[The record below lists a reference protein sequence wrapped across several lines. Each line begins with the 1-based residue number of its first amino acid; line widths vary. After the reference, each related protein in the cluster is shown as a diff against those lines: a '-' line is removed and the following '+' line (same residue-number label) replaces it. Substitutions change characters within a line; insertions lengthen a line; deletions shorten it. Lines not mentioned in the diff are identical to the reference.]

1 MAIKVRARGG
11 GGWVGGCFTV
21 LFGLPFFGL
30 GMTFFVMGIG
40 SLFNPDLIEGDTM
53 AKVMAAVI
61 GGIFALVGGAVIW
74 SGIRGIRGGRT
85 SRPAGEVLAA
95 GTGPNDW
102 PMFPKARTCGRG
114 PAGGELLKAHVTR
127 VAALVGLTIA
137 SVLWN
142 GISWLAMWAVLFNDK
157 SAPLFVK
164 IMIGLFCVI
173 GLVLVGAVIRQI
185 LIMMT
190 WAGTQVEVGKELL
203 RPGESTRLRVY
214 QRGDFAIDRLKLVVV
229 AKETARYK
237 VGTDTRVATEEIWR
251 KVLVDQ
257 GSLRAQSGRPL
268 VEAMLEIPSEAM
280 HSFDAR
286 SNKFEWR
293 IRMDVDAPGRV
304 DINEEYTFRVAPEA
318 AR

>member
-1 MAIKVRARGG
+1 
-11 GGWVGGCFTV
+11 
-21 LFGLPFFGL
+21 
-30 GMTFFVMGIG
+30 
-40 SLFNPDLIEGDTM
+40 
-53 AKVMAAVI
+53 
-61 GGIFALVGGAVIW
+61 
-74 SGIRGIRGGRT
+74 
-85 SRPAGEVLAA
+85 
-95 GTGPNDW
+95 
-102 PMFPKARTCGRG
+102 
-114 PAGGELLKAHVTR
+114 
-127 VAALVGLTIA
+127 
-137 SVLWN
+137 
-142 GISWLAMWAVLFNDK
+142 MWAVLFNDK

-280 HSFDAR
+280 HSFDA
-286 SNKFEWR
+286 
-293 IRMDVDAPGRV
+293 
-304 DINEEYTFRVAPEA
+304 
-318 AR
+318 